1 MSKTVI
7 ITGAS
12 GDIGKEIAK
21 AYFKEGYK
29 VAEVYNKSE
38 DSALSL
44 KEELSNENARFF
56 AAVQGGEV
64 VGYIGCILVCGEG
77 SITNVAVKK
86 SARRTGVA
94 SCLLEALISALKK
107 EGAESIFLEVRL
119 SNTPAQ
125 KLYEKFNFCVCAERR
140 DFYRNP
146 TENAYIM
153 KLLLN

>member
-1 MSKTVI
+1 MDIHIIPMSE
-7 ITGAS
+7 G
-12 GDIGKEIAK
+12 EIAGI
-21 AYFKEGYK
+21 AELEKECF
-29 VAEVYNKSE
+29 AEPW
-38 DSALSL
+38 SAPSL

-125 KLYEKFNFCVCAERR
+125 KLYEKFNFCVCGERR